1 MNLDELDRALEAEG
15 VEYTLTQNERSFEV
29 EFPGRYSF
37 DSIWW
42 LGGIIEKAVPD
53 SRITGI
59 SWGQQR
65 LAFSFEERRVG
76 GSLGWVGMPEYA

>member
-1 MNLDELDRALEAEG
+1 VNLEELERALKAEE
-15 VEYTLTQNERSFEV
+15 VEYVLTQNERSFEV

-37 DSIWW
+37 DNIWW

-53 SRITGI
+53 SRVTGI

-65 LAFSFEERRVG
+65 LAFSFEEPGVG
-76 GSLGWVGMPEYA
+76 GGLGWVGMPEYA